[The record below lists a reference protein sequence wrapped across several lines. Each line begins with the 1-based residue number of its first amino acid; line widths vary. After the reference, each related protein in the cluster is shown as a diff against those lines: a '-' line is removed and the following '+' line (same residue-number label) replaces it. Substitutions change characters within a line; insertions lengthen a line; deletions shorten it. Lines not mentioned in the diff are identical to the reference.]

1 MTLASSWRARLASSK
16 ALILVEMAAVA
27 GVFIADTQHLIIF
40 SKTPYLLVLAALSL
54 WLRAARWRDLGWR
67 IPSDWPRVLLIGL
80 AAGVGIELMEL
91 FITQPLFVRLTGKM
105 PDLSDA
111 VALASNWKLFLL
123 ALALTWTLAA
133 MGEELVW
140 RGWVFSRLES
150 LFGANRWA
158 TIAAVAIANVAFG
171 LAHFPQGI
179 TGIAENALDG
189 ALLAWLYLAT
199 GRSLL
204 APIIAHGVTDTV
216 DFSLIFTGHY
226 PGL

>member
-1 MTLASSWRARLASSK
+1 VTPASSWRERLAASK

-27 GVFIADTQHLIIF
+27 GVFLADTQHLIVF

-54 WLRAARWRDLGWR
+54 WLRGAKWRGLGWR
-67 IPSDWPRVLLIGL
+67 IPADWRRVALIGL
-80 AAGVGIELMEL
+80 AGGVGIELMEL

-105 PDLSDA
+105 PDLSEA
-111 VALASNWKLFLL
+111 AALASSWKLFLL

-133 MGEELVW
+133 VGEELVW
-140 RGWVFSRLES
+140 RGWVFNRLES
-150 LFGANRWA
+150 LFGANSWA
-158 TIAAVAIANVAFG
+158 TIAAVAIANAAFG
-171 LAHFPQGI
+171 LAHYPQGI

-204 APIIAHGVTDTV
+204 APIVAHGVTDTV
-216 DFSLIFTGHY
+216 DFTLIFTGHY